1 MSDTPSDIGPQA
13 TTPRAATPRITVAD
27 YLLRR
32 LRELDVEHLFGV
44 PGDYNLG
51 FLDQVTAFPGLTWV
65 GTCNELDAAYAA
77 DGYARLRGAAALV
90 TTFGVG
96 ELSAVNGIA
105 GAYAESVPVVA
116 VTGMPAT
123 AVAAAGRPV
132 HHTLMDGE
140 YGHFGRMFAEVTVAR
155 ADLTAENA
163 PAEIDRV
170 LRAMYRHS
178 KPVHLNLP
186 TDVVLARVPEPAG
199 PLVVPDE
206 PADPGLLRDFLA
218 SCARMLDGARSV
230 TVLAGHEAERFRL
243 RGPLRDLLAA
253 APVRAAAFSSGKG
266 VLDETAPGF
275 VGAYTG
281 EISDKRA
288 RAAVEDADCL
298 ILAGAPVSDSVTG
311 GFSHHFTPERT
322 IELRPGRAAAGRGVY
337 GGIAMAEAV
346 AGLAGLLRGAE
357 LPEPDGYGEPAA
369 PADAA
374 TGSGAGTGGLTQ
386 RQLWSAIG
394 AFLPVGSVLVAEQ
407 GTAFYGAQEVPL
419 PADGRFVGQPL
430 WGSIGY
436 TLPATLGTGLA
447 APDRRSVLVIGDGS
461 LQLTAQELGTMTRY
475 GAAPVVVVV
484 NNDGYTVERAIH
496 GATASYNDIAAWDY
510 TALPAAFGAGPG
522 TVAVRVETPAELA
535 DALALAAR
543 TPDELVLIEAVLPRD
558 DAPELLTALARR
570 FAEQNAYGA

>member
-1 MSDTPSDIGPQA
+1 MSDTPSDVGPQA
-13 TTPRAATPRITVAD
+13 AASRITVAD

-96 ELSAVNGIA
+96 ELSAVNGVA
-105 GAYAESVPVVA
+105 GAYAEGVPVVA

-123 AVAAAGRPV
+123 EVAAAGRPV

-155 ADLTAENA
+155 ADLTATNA

-170 LRAMYRHS
+170 LRAMWRER

-186 TDVVLARVPEPAG
+186 TDVVLAQVPAPAG
-199 PLVVPDE
+199 PLVVPDA
-206 PADPGLLRDFLA
+206 PADPGLVRDFLA
-218 SCARMLDGARSV
+218 GCARMLDGARSV
-230 TVLAGHEAERFRL
+230 TVLAGHEAERFGL
-243 RGPLRDLLAA
+243 RGPLGDLLAA
-253 APVRAAAFSSGKG
+253 APVRSAVFSSGKG

-288 RAAVEDADCL
+288 RVAVEDADCL
-298 ILAGAPVSDSVTG
+298 ILVGAPVSDSVTG

-322 IELRPGRAAAGRGVY
+322 IELRPGRAAAGRGVFE
-337 GGIAMAEAV
+337 GMAMAEAV
-346 AGLAGLLRGAE
+346 GGLAGLLRDLG
-357 LPEPDGYGEPAA
+357 LPEPEGYGELFAYPEVEEEE
-369 PADAA
+369 
-374 TGSGAGTGGLTQ
+374 TGGGIRSGLTQ
-386 RQLWSAIG
+386 RQLWG
-394 AFLPVGSVLVAEQ
+394 AVGEFLPVGSVLVAEQ

-419 PADGRFVGQPL
+419 PAGGRFVGQPL

-436 TLPATLGTGLA
+436 TLPATLGTELA

-475 GAAPVVVVV
+475 GAAPVVIVV

-496 GATASYNDIAAWDY
+496 GATAPYNDIAAWDY

-543 TPDELVLIEAVLPRD
+543 TPDELVLIEAVLPRE
-558 DAPELLTALARR
+558 DAPELLTALAQR

>member
-13 TTPRAATPRITVAD
+13 TTPQAATARITVAD

-96 ELSAVNGIA
+96 ELSAVNGVA
-105 GAYAESVPVVA
+105 GAYAERVPVVA

-123 AVAAAGRPV
+123 GVAAAGRPV

-155 ADLTAENA
+155 ADLTARNA

-170 LRAMYRHS
+170 LRAMWRERR
-178 KPVHLNLP
+178 PVHLNLP
-186 TDVVLARVPEPAG
+186 TDVVTARVPAPEG
-199 PLVVPDE
+199 PLVVPDG
-206 PADPGLLRDFLA
+206 PTDPGLLREFLDG
-218 SCARMLDGARSV
+218 CARLLDGARSV
-230 TVLAGHEAERFRL
+230 TVLAGHEAERFGL
-243 RGPLRDLLAA
+243 RGPLAGLLAA
-253 APVRAAAFSSGKG
+253 APVRSAVFSSGKG

-275 VGAYTG
+275 VGSYTG
-281 EISDKRA
+281 EISDKRV

-298 ILAGAPVSDSVTG
+298 ILVGAPVSDSVTG

-322 IELRPGRAAAGRGVY
+322 IELRPGRASAGRGVFE
-337 GGIAMAEAV
+337 GIAMADAV
-346 AGLAGLLRGAE
+346 GGLAGLLRDAE
-357 LPEPDGYGEPAA
+357 LPEPEGYGESFSYPE
-369 PADAA
+369 
-374 TGSGAGTGGLTQ
+374 AGEGGDGLTQ
-386 RQLWSAIG
+386 RQLWTQIG
-394 AFLPVGSVLVAEQ
+394 AFLRAGSVLVAEQ

-436 TLPATLGTGLA
+436 TLPATLGTELA

-522 TVAVRVETPAELA
+522 TVAVRVGTPAELA

-543 TPDELVLIEAVLPRD
+543 TPDELVLIEAVLARE

-570 FAEQNAYGA
+570 FAEQNAYGD

>member
-13 TTPRAATPRITVAD
+13 TTPQAATARITVAD

-96 ELSAVNGIA
+96 ELSAVNGVA
-105 GAYAESVPVVA
+105 GAYAERVPVVA

-123 AVAAAGRPV
+123 EVAAAGRPV

-155 ADLTAENA
+155 ADLTARNA

-170 LRAMYRHS
+170 LRAMWRERR
-178 KPVHLNLP
+178 PVHLNLP
-186 TDVVLARVPEPAG
+186 TDVVTARVPAPEG
-199 PLVVPDE
+199 PLVVSDG
-206 PADPGLLRDFLA
+206 PADPGLLREFLDG
-218 SCARMLDGARSV
+218 CARLLDGARSV
-230 TVLAGHEAERFRL
+230 TVLAGHEAERFGL
-243 RGPLRDLLAA
+243 RGPLAGLLAA
-253 APVRAAAFSSGKG
+253 APVRSAVFSSGKG

-275 VGAYTG
+275 VGSYTG
-281 EISDKRA
+281 EISDKRV
-288 RAAVEDADCL
+288 RAAVEGADCL
-298 ILAGAPVSDSVTG
+298 ILVGAPVSDSVTG

-322 IELRPGRAAAGRGVY
+322 IELRPGRASAGRGVFE
-337 GGIAMAEAV
+337 GIAMADAV
-346 AGLAGLLRGAE
+346 GGLAGLLRDAE
-357 LPEPDGYGEPAA
+357 LPEPEGYGESFSYPEVEE
-369 PADAA
+369 
-374 TGSGAGTGGLTQ
+374 GENGLTQ
-386 RQLWSAIG
+386 RQLWAQIG
-394 AFLPVGSVLVAEQ
+394 AFLCAGSVLVAEQ

-436 TLPATLGTGLA
+436 TLPATLGTELA

-522 TVAVRVETPAELA
+522 TVAVRVGTPAELA

-543 TPDELVLIEAVLPRD
+543 TPDELVLIEAVLARE

-570 FAEQNAYGA
+570 FAEQNAYGD

>member
-1 MSDTPSDIGPQA
+1 MPDTPSDSGPQA
-13 TTPRAATPRITVAD
+13 ALQITVAD
-27 YLLRR
+27 HLLRR
-32 LRELDVEHLFGV
+32 LRELRVEHLFGV

-51 FLDQVTAFPGLTWV
+51 FLDQVAASPGHTWV

-96 ELSAVNGIA
+96 ELSAVNGVA
-105 GAYAESVPVVA
+105 GAYAESVPLVA
-116 VTGMPAT
+116 VTGTPAT
-123 AVAAAGRPV
+123 AVTAAGRPV
-132 HHTLMDGE
+132 HHTLMDGDH
-140 YGHFGRMFAEVTVAR
+140 GHFGRMFAEVTVAR
-155 ADLTAENA
+155 ADLTADNA

-170 LRAMYRHS
+170 LRAMVRHR

-186 TDVVLARVPEPAG
+186 TDVVLARVPAPGGPLLTPDEPAG
-199 PLVVPDE
+199 PAV
-206 PADPGLLRDFLA
+206 LRDFLA

-230 TVLAGHEAERFRL
+230 TVLAGHEAERYGL

-253 APVRAAAFSSGKG
+253 APVRAAVFSSGKG
-266 VLDETAPGF
+266 VVDETAAGF
-275 VGAYTG
+275 VGTYTG
-281 EISDKRA
+281 EISDKRV

-298 ILAGAPVSDSVTG
+298 ILAGAPVADSVTG

-322 IELRPGRAAAGRGVY
+322 IELRPWRAAAGRAVYEGV
-337 GGIAMAEAV
+337 GMAEAA
-346 AGLAGLLRGAE
+346 AGLAGLLRDVR
-357 LPEPDGYGEPAA
+357 LPVPEGYGKAVTYPDVA
-369 PADAA
+369 P
-374 TGSGAGTGGLTQ
+374 GGALTQ
-386 RQLWSAIG
+386 RHLWSAVG
-394 AFLPVGSVLVAEQ
+394 SFLPEGSVLVAEQ

-419 PADGRFVGQPL
+419 PANGRFVGQPL

-447 APDRRSVLVIGDGS
+447 APARRSVLVIGDGS

-475 GAAPVVVVV
+475 GATPVIVVV

-496 GATASYNDIAAWDY
+496 GATAAYNDIAAWDY

-522 TVAVRVETPAELA
+522 TVAVRAETPAELA

-543 TPDELVLIEAVLPRD
+543 TPDELVLIEAVLPRE

>member
-13 TTPRAATPRITVAD
+13 TTPLAASPRITVAD

-32 LRELDVEHLFGV
+32 LRELDIEHLFGV

-51 FLDQVTAFPGLTWV
+51 FLDQVTDFPGLSWV

-96 ELSAVNGIA
+96 ELSAVNGVA
-105 GAYAESVPVVA
+105 GAYAERVPVVA

-123 AVAAAGRPV
+123 EVAAAGRPV
-132 HHTLMDGE
+132 HHTLMDGD

-170 LRAMYRHS
+170 LRAMRRHRG
-178 KPVHLNLP
+178 PVHLNLP
-186 TDVVLARVPEPAG
+186 TDVVLARVPAPDG
-199 PLVVPDE
+199 PLAVPDG
-206 PADPGLLRDFLA
+206 PGDPGLLRDFLA
-218 SCARMLDGARSV
+218 SCARMLDGARDV
-230 TVLAGHEAERFRL
+230 TVLAGHEAERFGL

-253 APVRAAAFSSGKG
+253 APVRAAVFSSGKG

-322 IELRPGRAAAGRGVY
+322 IELRPGRAAVGRAVY
-337 GGIAMAEAV
+337 EGIAMADAV
-346 AGLAGLLRGAE
+346 GGLAGLLRDTE
-357 LPEPDGYGEPAA
+357 LPEPDGYGEPFAYPDAA
-369 PADAA
+369 PDAR
-374 TGSGAGTGGLTQ
+374 LTQ
-386 RQLWSAIG
+386 RHLWSAVG
-394 AFLPVGSVLVAEQ
+394 AFLPEGSVLVAEQ

-436 TLPATLGTGLA
+436 TLPATLGTALA

-475 GAAPVVVVV
+475 GVAPVVVVV

-496 GATASYNDIAAWDY
+496 GATAAYNDIAAWDY

-522 TVAVRVETPAELA
+522 AVAVRAETPAELA

-558 DAPELLTALARR
+558 DAPELLTALAQR
-570 FAEQNAYGA
+570 FAAQNAYGA

>member
-13 TTPRAATPRITVAD
+13 TAPQAATARTTVAD

-51 FLDQVTAFPGLTWV
+51 FLDQVTAFPGLDWV

-96 ELSAVNGIA
+96 ELSAVNGVA
-105 GAYAESVPVVA
+105 GAYAERVPVVA

-123 AVAAAGRPV
+123 EVAASGRPV

-170 LRAMYRHS
+170 LRAMWRERR
-178 KPVHLNLP
+178 PVHLNLP
-186 TDVVLARVPEPAG
+186 TDVVPAQVSPPTG
-199 PLVVPDE
+199 PLIVPDE
-206 PADPGLLRDFLA
+206 ATDPGLLREFLTG
-218 SCARMLDGARSV
+218 CARMLDGARGV
-230 TVLAGHEAERFRL
+230 TVLAGHEAERFGL
-243 RGPLRDLLAA
+243 RGPLAGLLAA
-253 APVRAAAFSSGKG
+253 APVRSAVFSSGKG

-275 VGAYTG
+275 VGPYTG

-298 ILAGAPVSDSVTG
+298 ILVGAPVSDSVTG
-311 GFSHHFTPERT
+311 GFSHHFAPERT
-322 IELRPGRAAAGRGVY
+322 IELRPGRASAGRGVFE
-337 GGIAMAEAV
+337 GIAMADAV
-346 AGLAGLLRGAE
+346 GGLAGLLRDLG
-357 LPEPDGYGEPAA
+357 LPEPEGYGEPFAYPDEA
-369 PADAA
+369 P
-374 TGSGAGTGGLTQ
+374 GARLTQ
-386 RQLWSAIG
+386 RQLWSAVG
-394 AFLPVGSVLVAEQ
+394 SFLPEGSVLVAEQ

-419 PADGRFVGQPL
+419 PVDGRFVGQPL

-436 TLPATLGTGLA
+436 TLPATLGTELA

-543 TPDELVLIEAVLPRD
+543 TPDELVLIEAVLPRE
-558 DAPELLTALARR
+558 DAPELLTALAQR
-570 FAEQNAYGA
+570 FAEQNAYGD

>member
-13 TTPRAATPRITVAD
+13 TTPQAATARITVAD

-96 ELSAVNGIA
+96 ELSAVNGVA
-105 GAYAESVPVVA
+105 GAYAERVPVVA
-116 VTGMPAT
+116 VTGTPAT
-123 AVAAAGRPV
+123 GVAAAGRPV

-155 ADLTAENA
+155 ADLTARNA

-170 LRAMYRHS
+170 LRAMWRERR
-178 KPVHLNLP
+178 PVHLNLP
-186 TDVVLARVPEPAG
+186 TDVVTARVPAPEG
-199 PLVVPDE
+199 PLVVPDG
-206 PADPGLLRDFLA
+206 PADPGLLREFLDG
-218 SCARMLDGARSV
+218 CARLLDGARSV
-230 TVLAGHEAERFRL
+230 TVLAGHEAERFGL
-243 RGPLRDLLAA
+243 RGPLAVLLAA
-253 APVRAAAFSSGKG
+253 APVRSAVFSSGKG

-275 VGAYTG
+275 VGSYTG
-281 EISDKRA
+281 EISDKRV

-298 ILAGAPVSDSVTG
+298 ILVGAPVSDSVTG

-322 IELRPGRAAAGRGVY
+322 IELRPGRASAGRGVFE
-337 GGIAMAEAV
+337 GIAMADAV
-346 AGLAGLLRGAE
+346 GGLAGLLRDAE
-357 LPEPDGYGEPAA
+357 LPEPEGYGESFSYPEVEE
-369 PADAA
+369 
-374 TGSGAGTGGLTQ
+374 GGNGLTQ
-386 RQLWSAIG
+386 RQLWTQIG
-394 AFLPVGSVLVAEQ
+394 AFLHAGSVLVAEQ

-436 TLPATLGTGLA
+436 TLPATLGTELA

-522 TVAVRVETPAELA
+522 TVAVRVGTPAELA

-543 TPDELVLIEAVLPRD
+543 TPDELVLIEAVLARE

-570 FAEQNAYGA
+570 FAEQNAYGD

>member
-13 TTPRAATPRITVAD
+13 TTPQAATPRITVAD

-51 FLDQVTAFPGLTWV
+51 FLDQVTAFPGLAWA

-123 AVAAAGRPV
+123 AVATAGRPV
-132 HHTLMDGE
+132 HHTLMDGD

-155 ADLTAENA
+155 ADLTADNA

-170 LRAMYRHS
+170 LRAMTRHS

-186 TDVVLARVPEPAG
+186 TDVVLARVPAPAG
-199 PLVVPDE
+199 PLAVPDG

-218 SCARMLDGARSV
+218 GCARMLDGARSV
-230 TVLAGHEAERFRL
+230 TVLAGHEAERFGLREPL
-243 RGPLRDLLAA
+243 RGLLAA

-275 VGAYTG
+275 AGAYTG

-298 ILAGAPVSDSVTG
+298 ILVGAPVSDSVTG

-322 IELRPGRAAAGRGVY
+322 IALRPRQAAAGRGVY
-337 GGIAMAEAV
+337 DGIAMADAV
-346 AGLAGLLRGAE
+346 AGLAGLLREAE
-357 LPEPDGYGEPAA
+357 LPVPDGYGEPAA
-369 PADAA
+369 YPDVAPAEL
-374 TGSGAGTGGLTQ
+374 LTQ
-386 RQLWSAIG
+386 RHLWSAVG
-394 AFLPVGSVLVAEQ
+394 EFLPEGSVLVAEQ

-436 TLPATLGTGLA
+436 TLPATLGTELA

-496 GATASYNDIAAWDY
+496 GATAAYNDIAAWDY

-522 TVAVRVETPAELA
+522 TVAVRVRTPAELA

-543 TPDELVLIEAVLPRD
+543 TPDELVLIEAVLPRE

>member
-13 TTPRAATPRITVAD
+13 TTPQAATARITVAD

-96 ELSAVNGIA
+96 ELSAVNGVA
-105 GAYAESVPVVA
+105 GAYAERVPVVA

-123 AVAAAGRPV
+123 EVAEAGRPV

-155 ADLTAENA
+155 ADLTAQNA

-170 LRAMYRHS
+170 LRAMWRERR
-178 KPVHLNLP
+178 PVHLNLP
-186 TDVVLARVPEPAG
+186 TDVVTARVPAPEG
-199 PLVVPDE
+199 PLVVPDG
-206 PADPGLLRDFLA
+206 PADPGLLREFLDG
-218 SCARMLDGARSV
+218 CARLLDGARSV
-230 TVLAGHEAERFRL
+230 TVLAGHEAERFGL
-243 RGPLRDLLAA
+243 RGPLAGLLAA
-253 APVRAAAFSSGKG
+253 APVRSAVFSSGKG

-275 VGAYTG
+275 VGSYTG
-281 EISDKRA
+281 EISDKRV
-288 RAAVEDADCL
+288 RAAVEGADCL
-298 ILAGAPVSDSVTG
+298 ILVGAPVSDSVTG

-322 IELRPGRAAAGRGVY
+322 IELRPGRASAGRGVFE
-337 GGIAMAEAV
+337 GIAMADAV
-346 AGLAGLLRGAE
+346 GGLAGLLRDAE
-357 LPEPDGYGEPAA
+357 LPEPEGYGESFSYPEVEE
-369 PADAA
+369 
-374 TGSGAGTGGLTQ
+374 GENGLTQ
-386 RQLWSAIG
+386 RQLWAQIG
-394 AFLPVGSVLVAEQ
+394 AFLCAGSVLVAEQ

-436 TLPATLGTGLA
+436 TLPATLGTELA

-522 TVAVRVETPAELA
+522 TVAVRVGTPAELA

-543 TPDELVLIEAVLPRD
+543 TPDELVLIEAVLARE

-570 FAEQNAYGA
+570 FAEQNAYGD

>member
-1 MSDTPSDIGPQA
+1 MSDTPHV
-13 TTPRAATPRITVAD
+13 TVAA

-32 LRELDVEHLFGV
+32 LRELGVAHLFGV

-51 FLDQVTAFPGLTWV
+51 FLDQVADSPDHAWV

-96 ELSAVNGIA
+96 ELSAVNGVA

-116 VTGMPAT
+116 VTGTPAT
-123 AVAAAGRPV
+123 TVATAGRPV
-132 HHTLMDGE
+132 HHTLMDGD

-155 ADLTAENA
+155 ADLTADNA

-170 LRAMYRHS
+170 LRAMVRQS
-178 KPVHLNLP
+178 RPVHLNLP
-186 TDVVLARVPEPAG
+186 TDVVLARVPA
-199 PLVVPDE
+199 PDE
-206 PADPGLLRDFLA
+206 PLLAAAEPVDEGLLRDFLA

-230 TVLAGHEAERFRL
+230 TVLAGHEAERYGL
-243 RGPLRDLLAA
+243 RGPLRELLAA
-253 APVRAAAFSSGKG
+253 APVRSAVFSSGKG
-266 VLDETAPGF
+266 VLDETAAGF
-275 VGAYTG
+275 AGTYTG

-288 RAAVEDADCL
+288 RSAVEDADCL
-298 ILAGAPVSDSVTG
+298 ILVGAPVSDSVTG
-311 GFSHHFTPERT
+311 GFSHHFAPERT
-322 IELRPGRAAAGRGVY
+322 IELRPSRAAAGRAVY
-337 GGIAMAEAV
+337 EGIGMAEAV
-346 AGLAGLLRGAE
+346 GGLGEVLRAVR
-357 LPEPDGYGEPAA
+357 LPVPDGYGEGVACP
-369 PADAA
+369 
-374 TGSGAGTGGLTQ
+374 SVVGGDELTQ
-386 RQLWSAIG
+386 RHLWSAVG
-394 AFLPVGSVLVAEQ
+394 SFLPEGSVLVAEQ

-436 TLPATLGTGLA
+436 TLPATLGTALA
-447 APDRRSVLVIGDGS
+447 APERRSVLVIGDGS
-461 LQLTAQELGTMTRY
+461 LQLTAQELGTMARY
-475 GAAPVVVVV
+475 GAAPVIVVV

-522 TVAVRVETPAELA
+522 TVAVRVTTPAELA

-543 TPDELVLIEAVLPRD
+543 TPHELVLIEAVLPRE

>member
-13 TTPRAATPRITVAD
+13 VTPQAATARITVAD

-51 FLDQVTAFPGLTWV
+51 FLDQVTAFPGLAWV

-96 ELSAVNGIA
+96 ELSAVNGVA
-105 GAYAESVPVVA
+105 GAYAECVPVVA

-123 AVAAAGRPV
+123 EVAAAGRPV
-132 HHTLMDGE
+132 HHTLMDGD
-140 YGHFGRMFAEVTVAR
+140 YRHFGRMFAEVTVAR

-170 LRAMYRHS
+170 LRAMRRER

-186 TDVVLARVPEPAG
+186 TDVVLAPVPAPDG
-199 PLVVPDE
+199 PLIVPDG
-206 PADPGLLRDFLA
+206 PADPGLLPDFLA
-218 SCARMLDGARSV
+218 GCARMLDGARSV
-230 TVLAGHEAERFRL
+230 TVLAGHEAERFGL
-243 RGPLRDLLAA
+243 RGPLGDLLAA
-253 APVRAAAFSSGKG
+253 APVRSAVFSSGKG

-298 ILAGAPVSDSVTG
+298 ILVGAPVSDSVTG
-311 GFSHHFTPERT
+311 GFSHHFAPERT
-322 IELRPGRAAAGRGVY
+322 IELRPGRASAGRAVFEGM
-337 GGIAMAEAV
+337 AMADAV
-346 AGLAGLLRGAE
+346 GGLAGLLRDAE
-357 LPEPDGYGEPAA
+357 LPEPEGYGESFSYPEVG
-369 PADAA
+369 DEK
-374 TGSGAGTGGLTQ
+374 GTGTWLTQ
-386 RQLWSAIG
+386 RQLWAAVG
-394 AFLPVGSVLVAEQ
+394 AFLPAGSVLVAEQ

-436 TLPATLGTGLA
+436 TLPATLGTELA

-475 GAAPVVVVV
+475 GAAPVVIVV

-522 TVAVRVETPAELA
+522 TVAVRVGTPAELA

-543 TPDELVLIEAVLPRD
+543 TPDELVLIEAVLPRE
-558 DAPELLTALARR
+558 DAPELLTALAQR